1 MNGGINQLVDTYK
14 GNPQPLQAK
23 VQKAQQG
30 QPPGEIPPDLEEAM
44 ALQKIAELR
53 NSAQGQQAM
62 QAGGAQ
68 QSVVDKL
75 RQMLA
80 GNQAQAQMAGGPPV
94 MAARGGSIDQLM
106 SNLGRHYAGGGIVAF
121 SEPTEENNYSLVN
134 DPNGEPL
141 DPKVAREIARRI
153 AEKTSA
159 GQSDEERED
168 PNKQAKDRTGAVL
181 AAAAGVGLPLGGST
195 ILIEEMIRR
204 GLTKPVWKAGTSA
217 SSALGQT
224 AAGAAV
230 PATALVGGTA
240 LSLKAMKDLQAMSP
254 EQRRALAANPMLS
267 AMSGDAGLAA
277 AIQEASGDEPNK
289 NKSSYFDQ
297 VGKALA
303 TIPKMAGSAGIEA
316 LKHLVSA
323 PGYGFQSDFSDRP
336 AKNSPA
342 AAATPPANIRS
353 QLNAADAAR
362 FAEKPAPK
370 PPAPPNPTAG
380 KPNTGGPNVNAPAA
394 PAKPAEEVM
403 SPMETALQKSIM
415 GALAKDPE
423 AVRKKAMEQNAQ
435 FMGLD
440 ALLKPAQDRASAREA
455 RIKEIQ
461 GSRQPLWI
469 DALMSAGKP
478 TKGGI
483 AGVLQNMAV
492 GAISGKQNYDAEDLK
507 FLDELNKLNSEID
520 KARIEGRYKD
530 VAAGKEAVKDLIAE
544 QRQAE
549 QSGTSLL
556 NTKAVNKSR
565 EQTALDNR
573 LSREQTAKDNAAA
586 RARSDAAQLEER
598 RLRRQ
603 QQQQQFLAQEERK
616 WQDTLSRN
624 PDYKKL
630 VDQRSMQERLLYMST
645 DPKTQEKAQA
655 AVDALNDRIAKM
667 LPTAGGGAAN
677 IPPPPPGAV
686 RETVKKS

>member
-1 MNGGINQLVDTYK
+1 MNGGIDQLVDTYK

-53 NSAQGQQAM
+53 NSMGNQQAM

-68 QSVVDKL
+68 PSVVDKL

-80 GNQAQAQMAGGPPV
+80 GDQAQAQMAGGPPV

-106 SNLGRHYAGGGIVAF
+106 SNLGRHYAGGGIIAF
-121 SEPTEENNYSLVN
+121 NGTTGNKVEDPAKESSSQFAQDIAQLPQAFDDLKQRVREE
-134 DPNGEPL
+134 DAIKAEQ
-141 DPKVAREIARRI
+141 DRRM
-153 AEKTSA
+153 AQYKQDKLAAQQKTSLFNYFF
-159 GQSDEERED
+159 GSPERE
-168 PNKQAKDRTGAVL
+168 KAGVAKLTELSNAPS
-181 AAAAGVGLPLGGST
+181 AAG
-195 ILIEEMIRR
+195 
-204 GLTKPVWKAGTSA
+204 K
-217 SSALGQT
+217 
-224 AAGAAV
+224 
-230 PATALVGGTA
+230 PATAPDLGT
-240 LSLKAMKDLQAMSP
+240 
-254 EQRRALAANPMLS
+254 
-267 AMSGDAGLAA
+267 
-277 AIQEASGDEPNK
+277 
-289 NKSSYFDQ
+289 
-297 VGKALA
+297 
-303 TIPKMAGSAGIEA
+303 
-316 LKHLVSA
+316 
-323 PGYGFQSDFSDRP
+323 
-336 AKNSPA
+336 
-342 AAATPPANIRS
+342 IRS

-370 PPAPPNPTAG
+370 PPVPVANAPAAPSPADNVG
-380 KPNTGGPNVNAPAA
+380 IGGGPAA
-394 PAKPAEEVM
+394 PAKPAAEAM
-403 SPMETALQKSIM
+403 DPMEKVIRDSIM
-415 GALAKDPE
+415 KTMAQDPE
-423 AVRKKAMEQNAQ
+423 AVRRKAIDANRQD
-435 FMGLD
+435 MGLD
-440 ALLKPAQDRASAREA
+440 ALLKPAQDRAAAREA

-478 TKGGI
+478 TRGGI

-492 GAISGKQNYDAEDLK
+492 GTISGKQNYEAEDLK

-530 VAAGKEAVKDLIAE
+530 VAAGKEAVKDLISE
-544 QRQAE
+544 KKQAE
-549 QSGTSLL
+549 ASGTSLL
-556 NTKAVNKSR
+556 NKQAQIEATK
-565 EQTALDNR
+565 QI
-573 LSREQTAKDNAAA
+573 AKDNAAA
-586 RARSDAAQLEER
+586 RAQTAAASAQSAAAQLEEK

-616 WQDTLSRN
+616 WQDTLNKN

-645 DPKTQEKAQA
+645 DPKTQEKAQT
-655 AVDALNDRIAKM
+655 AVDALNERIAKM